1 MKFRKINSEN
11 ETIEFLVFNF
21 DGQGSALVIENDSDS
36 IDIKTSEEVKDIIL
50 GKKCKDKE
58 YKLI

>member
-1 MKFRKINSEN
+1 MKFCKINSEN

-36 IDIKTSEEVKDIIL
+36 VDIKTSEEIKDIIL
-50 GKKCKDKE
+50 GKE
-58 YKLI
+58 YKDREYRLI